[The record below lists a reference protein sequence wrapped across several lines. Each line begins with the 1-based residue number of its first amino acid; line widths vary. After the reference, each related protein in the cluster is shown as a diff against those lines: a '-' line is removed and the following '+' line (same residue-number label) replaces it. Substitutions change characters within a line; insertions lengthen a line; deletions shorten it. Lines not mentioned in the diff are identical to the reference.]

1 MSIFSLWQIMYA
13 EVYQRELGRWITERE
28 VKEMEVK
35 QLHLMVNKL
44 EASQREVDEGEENN
58 PPSDAIETSSANTA
72 LTQEADSLAEAV
84 SGLSIEKTSEGK
96 TAKGGTHE
104 NWRGQRAVSGLG
116 IFLQQLKGSGDSAGT
131 QQSVGR
137 SVIFNQYCG
146 SICFWASRIWIH

>member
-58 PPSDAIETSSANTA
+58 PPSDDIEASSANTA
-72 LTQEADSLAEAV
+72 FTQEADSLAEAV
-84 SGLSIEKTSEGK
+84 SGLSIEKTKLNGSEGK
-96 TAKGGTHE
+96 SAKGGTHE

-116 IFLQQLKGSGDSAGT
+116 IFLQQLKGSGDSADT

-137 SVIFNQYCG
+137 SVIFSTTVADPQ
-146 SICFWASRIWIH
+146 S

>member
-1 MSIFSLWQIMYA
+1 MYA

-28 VKEMEVK
+28 VKEMEAK

-44 EASQREVDEGEENN
+44 EASQREAGEGEEDN
-58 PPSDAIETSSANTA
+58 PPSDAIEVSPANTA
-72 LTQEADSLAEAV
+72 FTQEADSLAEAV
-84 SGLSIEKTSEGK
+84 SGLSIEKTGSEGK
-96 TAKGGTHE
+96 SAKGGTHE

-137 SVIFNQYCG
+137 SVIFNQ
-146 SICFWASRIWIH
+146 